1 MPDVE
6 AAALWL
12 LVEWRTNGSIRY
24 PMSNLPA
31 TATLEP
37 LRCAEG
43 NAYLSYQP
51 SRKARPRVQ
60 PHTWYIIQAGV
71 ASLSISIFSA
81 SRARAAKM

>member
-1 MPDVE
+1 MPNVE
-6 AAALWL
+6 AAARWL

-43 NAYLSYQP
+43 SAYLSYQP
-51 SRKARPRVQ
+51 SRKARPRV
-60 PHTWYIIQAGV
+60 PSKTVYI
-71 ASLSISIFSA
+71 
-81 SRARAAKM
+81 M